1 MKTGIFFRFAMNM
14 VLAISFF
21 LVGWAGDVQAK
32 RETHQFT
39 LYTAQDYT
47 DPYTLIFPITVTR
60 PGEIRVYGKVYS
72 SDKKRKTPIIASI
85 VKVTHSKKHPRQS
98 KAQVKYDSNRESFIV
113 RHAVDS
119 VELKG
124 GARYE
129 ILVANFSTQRRATG
143 EILIT
148 YPVAGEADEGA
159 VPRKADLAITGLGR
173 DSNCQVQMTITNKGP
188 GRLAPVYWTR
198 DIPSVRLYR
207 NGRSWGG
214 ANLKV
219 IDPQQKLSNVGGT
232 AVYRSNL
239 KISGK
244 ETIKA
249 QIQMAP
255 RVPDANQANNT
266 MERSMTCTPALP
278 DLGIRALKLV
288 DNCKVQVL
296 IQNKGMNE
304 PPETVW
310 QKQSSPTVFLYKN
323 GRSWGGSSL
332 WQIDPDRR
340 LKRPGAMIA
349 YTSNLK
355 VNGTQRIKVMLDSQN
370 VLQESNEN
378 NNILERQLTC
388 NQ

>member
-1 MKTGIFFRFAMNM
+1 MKTGVFFRFAMNM

-39 LYTAQDYT
+39 LYAAKGYR

-72 SDKKRKTPIIASI
+72 SDKKRKTPIVASI
-85 VKVTHSKKHPRQS
+85 VKITHSKKHPRQS
-98 KAQVKYDSNRESFIV
+98 KARVKYDSNRESFIV

-129 ILVANFSTQRRATG
+129 ILVANFSTQRRASG

-148 YPVAGEADEGA
+148 YPVAGESEQGA
-159 VPRKADLAITGLGR
+159 VPRKPDLAIAGLGK

-188 GRLAPVYWTR
+188 GRLASVYWTR
-198 DIPSVRLYR
+198 DIPTIRLYR

-214 ANLKV
+214 ANLKA
-219 IDPQQKLSNVGGT
+219 IDPQQKLRSVGGQ
-232 AVYRSNL
+232 VLYRSNL
-239 KISGK
+239 KISGN

-249 QIQMAP
+249 QIQMIP
-255 RVPDANQANNT
+255 RVPDADQANNT
-266 MERSMTCTPALP
+266 MERRMTCTSALP
-278 DLGIRALKLV
+278 DLGIRTMRL
-288 DNCKVQVL
+288 DNDCKVQVL
-296 IQNKGMNE
+296 IQNSGTNKL
-304 PPETVW
+304 PATAW
-310 QKQSSPTVFLYKN
+310 QKQSSPAVLLYKD

-332 WQIDPDRR
+332 WTIDPEKR
-340 LKRPGAMIA
+340 LQRPGGVLM

-355 VNGTQRIKVMLDSQN
+355 VKGTQRIKVMLDSHN
-370 VLQESNEN
+370 VLQESREN

-388 NQ
+388 NR